1 MDSRLHG
8 SDILHRS
15 STMKR
20 ALTIAG
26 SDSGGGAGIQ
36 ADLKT
41 FAALGVYG
49 TSALTA
55 VTAQNTLGVTGVQE
69 LPPDMV
75 ASQIDAVVSDIGA
88 DAVKTGMLANSGI
101 ISVVASKV
109 TEHGLPNLVVDP
121 VMVAKGGDPLLQEE
135 AVDSLRTLLV
145 PLALVVTPN
154 LPEAS
159 ALVGYRVETLE
170 QARRAARDIV
180 GMGSRSVVVKGGHL
194 QGDAVDVFYDGNE
207 FREFSSPRVDT
218 TSTHGTGC
226 TFASAIAAGLA
237 NGMGVEEA
245 VGQAKAY
252 VTEAIRRAVPI
263 GSGHGPLN
271 HFHAFWG

>member
-1 MDSRLHG
+1 
-8 SDILHRS
+8 
-15 STMKR
+15 MKI

-69 LPPDMV
+69 LSPDMV
-75 ASQIDAVVSDIGA
+75 ALQIDAVVYDIGA

-101 ISVVASKV
+101 IRVVADKV
-109 TEHGLPNLVVDP
+109 AEHGLPNLVVDP
-121 VMVAKGGDPLLQEE
+121 VMVAKGGDSLLQAA
-135 AVDSLRTLLV
+135 AVDALRTLLV

-159 ALVGYRVETLE
+159 VLVGYEVSTLE
-170 QARRAARDIV
+170 QARRAAMDIV

-194 QGDAVDVFYDGNE
+194 QGDAVDVFYDGID

-237 NGMGVEEA
+237 KGMGVEEA

-252 VTEAIRRAVPI
+252 VTEAIRRAIPI

-271 HFHAFWG
+271 HFHAMWN

>member
-1 MDSRLHG
+1 
-8 SDILHRS
+8 
-15 STMKR
+15 MKR

-101 ISVVASKV
+101 IRVVADKV
-109 TEHGLPNLVVDP
+109 TEHGLSNLVVDP

-135 AVDSLRTLLV
+135 AVDALRTLLV

-159 ALVGYRVETLE
+159 VLVGYRVETLE

-194 QGDAVDVFYDGNE
+194 EGDAVDVFYDGNE

-252 VTEAIRRAVPI
+252 VTEAIRRAFPI